1 MKDHPRILAIDDEQ
15 MVLTLVK
22 RTLESEGYEVI
33 TSSDGSSVQ
42 NLIEEHNPALVLLDI
57 MMPGLDGFQVLELI
71 RQHSNIPVIMLSAI
85 HDTDTKGDTLM
96 LGADDYVTKPFRSGE
111 LVARIKAKLRRSAL

>member
-22 RTLESEGYEVI
+22 RTLASEGFEVI

-57 MMPGLDGFQVLELI
+57 RMPGLDGFQVLELI
-71 RQHSNIPVIMLSAI
+71 RQRSNVPVIMLSA
-85 HDTDTKGDTLM
+85 DREVETKRDTLM
-96 LGADDYVTKPFRSGE
+96 LGADDYVAKPFRSGE
-111 LVARIKAKLRRSAL
+111 LVARIKAKLRRSG